1 MKNKEYNWWTDPKNK
16 EEIEKRS
23 WWNWPENK
31 ETFPLPISVNNHDGI
46 WVATF
51 NNETEKIL
59 GEEIHGVAQG
69 ETKEEAIERMF
80 QLVRIAVHYTN
91 DRMRS
96 YQRWVPLRVGPWKS
110 FGGRWISVFGI
121 HIMFRYSKNA
131 KGGWFIPLKKLNIS
145 IHNEWKSYRRYK
157 KNHELKF

>member
-59 GEEIHGVAQG
+59 GEEIHGVFNLQG
-69 ETKEEAIERMF
+69 IEVYYHIEIDTKAMKMKLLVAFLDQKGHQEILARLF
-80 QLVRIAVHYTN
+80 QTFLCLFKENVCQTALYI
-91 DRMRS
+91 
-96 YQRWVPLRVGPWKS
+96 
-110 FGGRWISVFGI
+110 
-121 HIMFRYSKNA
+121 
-131 KGGWFIPLKKLNIS
+131 
-145 IHNEWKSYRRYK
+145 
-157 KNHELKF
+157 